1 MWGYII
7 ATLRKL
13 INDNDEKY
21 AEQLDDWEV
30 SNSKIITWINN
41 SIDNLIDIQL
51 TMYETTKEI

>member
-13 INDNDEKY
+13 INENDEKY

-30 SNSKIITWINN
+30 SNSKIVTWINN
-41 SIDNLIDIQL
+41 SIDNL
-51 TMYETTKEI
+51 